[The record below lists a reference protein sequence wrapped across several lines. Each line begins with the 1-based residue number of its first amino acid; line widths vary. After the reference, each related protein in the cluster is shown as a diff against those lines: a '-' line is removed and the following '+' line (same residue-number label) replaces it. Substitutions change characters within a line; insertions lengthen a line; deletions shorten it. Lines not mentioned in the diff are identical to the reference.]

1 MPNCDPNWSCRS
13 GQKRLRISA
22 IFVLVLDVI
31 YTLYAPCNTAICYK
45 YFVAPGRIVCISLI
59 YTKCLALVSRN
70 QKMFQRKC
78 LYFYGI
84 DSGKLCN
91 HFLAIVLHW
100 HNARNMSDP

>member
-1 MPNCDPNWSCRS
+1 MTNFDPNWSSQS
-13 GQKRLRISA
+13 GLEGLRISA
-22 IFVLVLDVI
+22 IFVLVLDVV
-31 YTLYAPCNTAICYK
+31 YTLYAPYNTAINTLLYQ
-45 YFVAPGRIVCISLI
+45 GENVCISLI

-78 LYFYGI
+78 LYFRGI